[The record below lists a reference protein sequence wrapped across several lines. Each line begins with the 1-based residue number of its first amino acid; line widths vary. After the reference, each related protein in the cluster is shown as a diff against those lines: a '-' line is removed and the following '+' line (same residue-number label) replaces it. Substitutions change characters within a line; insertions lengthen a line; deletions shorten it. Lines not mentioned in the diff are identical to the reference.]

1 MEILTI
7 RSSSSPSTYDVP
19 VRIDTSYTALLESV
33 CRQTKKTFS
42 PETSDIRVVDV
53 DGNSMFEETKY
64 SFLIIIQYLYLKM
77 FLFLCLFKKHTKCE
91 LFKKFS
97 LNICQSF

>member
-53 DGNSMFEETKY
+53 DGNSMFEETKC
-64 SFLIIIQYLYLKM
+64 SFLIIIQY
-77 FLFLCLFKKHTKCE
+77 FVFE
-91 LFKKFS
+91 
-97 LNICQSF
+97 NIPFFVFVFQTR

>member
-64 SFLIIIQYLYLKM
+64 SFLIIIQY
-77 FLFLCLFKKHTKCE
+77 FVFENIPFFCVC
-91 LFKKFS
+91 FS
-97 LNICQSF
+97 NTLNVNC

>member
-1 MEILTI
+1 MNALFEQYNTDMEILTI

-64 SFLIIIQYLYLKM
+64 SFLIIIQY
-77 FLFLCLFKKHTKCE
+77 FVFE
-91 LFKKFS
+91 
-97 LNICQSF
+97 NIPIFVFGFQTR